1 MTTIS
6 IIAGMLLI
14 ALGKGDGSA
23 SRAAMATVVVGGQ
36 SLCLLL
42 TLIVTPVI
50 STSFDDLQSL
60 PVGKLL
66 KLPDWFWERL
76 RWIPGRVA
84 RPSAEAPASPPFE
97 RPTAVD

>member
-6 IIAGMLLI
+6 II
-14 ALGKGDGSA
+14 
-23 SRAAMATVVVGGQ
+23 
-36 SLCLLL
+36 LL

-50 STSFDDLQSL
+50 YTYFDDLQSL
-60 PVGKLL
+60 RVGKLL

-97 RPTAVD
+97 RPTAGD